1 MKVRHLPTIGLAAA
15 LAFAAIAAAAAQDA
29 DDPVVGRVGGAE
41 IRQSEIIAA
50 YDGLPADYQ
59 QVPVERLHRILLDR
73 AIDDAL
79 IAQRAASLGYENDAA
94 VQLKLRLARAQVM
107 RETYF
112 TRQIEATVTEDAVKA
127 RYEEKIAEM
136 PAGEEVRARHILVKS
151 EDEAT
156 AVIEALGAADA
167 DFAKVAGEKSIG
179 PSAAQGGDLGYFTKA
194 AMVPEFA
201 EAAFA
206 MQVGEVSKAP
216 VQTQFGWHVIKV
228 EDRRAA
234 APPALEE
241 MRTDIFNELAQA
253 VIADDIVALREG
265 VAIERFEFDGSEVA
279 PPEEPAA
286 PAAPA
291 EPAKAE

>member
-1 MKVRHLPTIGLAAA
+1 MKVRNLPAIGLAVA
-15 LAFAAIAAAAAQDA
+15 LAFAATPVAAAQDA
-29 DDPVVGRVGGAE
+29 DDPVVGRVGGNE

-79 IAQRAASLGYENDAA
+79 IAKRAASLGYAEDAE

-112 TRQIEATVTEDAVKA
+112 TRQIEASVTEDEVKA
-127 RYEEKIAEM
+127 RYDEKIAEM
-136 PAGEEVRARHILVKS
+136 PAEEEVRARHILVES
-151 EDEAT
+151 EEEAK

-167 DFAKVAGEKSIG
+167 DFAKIAGEKSIG
-179 PSAAQGGDLGYFTKA
+179 PSAAQGGDLGYFAKA

-206 MQVGEVSKAP
+206 MEPGAVSEMP

-234 APPALEE
+234 APPPLEE
-241 MRTDIFNELAQA
+241 LRADIYNELAQA
-253 VIADDIVALREG
+253 VIAEGIVELREG
-265 VAIERFEFDGSEVA
+265 AAIERFEFDGSDVA
-279 PPEEPAA
+279 SSEQ
-286 PAAPA
+286 PA